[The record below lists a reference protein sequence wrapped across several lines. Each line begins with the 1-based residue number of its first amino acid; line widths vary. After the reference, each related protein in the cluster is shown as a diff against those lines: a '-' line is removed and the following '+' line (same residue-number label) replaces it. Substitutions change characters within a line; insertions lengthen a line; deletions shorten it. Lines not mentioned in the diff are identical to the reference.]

1 MVPWTT
7 VIAHA
12 DLDAFY
18 AAVEQLDDPSLRG
31 KPLLVG
37 PNSQRGVVLTA
48 SYAARPFGVGS
59 AMPMAEARQRCPK
72 ALIVP
77 PRFERYAE
85 ISRQVMAV
93 FADFSPDVE
102 PLSLDEAFLDMSGA
116 EQIFGEPESIGRQI
130 KDAVREATGLTIS
143 VGIAATKYVAKV
155 ASAHGKPDGLVVVP
169 PESAV
174 AWLAPLPVKWLW
186 GAGKKTTAKLNAMGL
201 QTIGDVAAAD
211 PADLRQRLGAAGSR
225 FYELARA
232 IDPRSVSR
240 GRAGKSI
247 GSERT
252 LNEDVVQRADIE
264 QHLRRSADRV
274 AQRLRAKRYLA
285 GGIRVKLKT
294 SNFELLSRQRR
305 LSVPADTAETLFKE
319 SQTLLDA
326 FDHPGPFRLIG
337 LAAFDLESRNET
349 AQSDLFDDG
358 RQRRLETT
366 MDHIVGRFGKGAIL
380 RAEDLRDRST
390 VLDEGTNLDS
400 LDGWDDETA

>member
-169 PESAV
+169 PEAMSLPPTRLTCASGSARRGAVFTSSRAPSIRAASVV
-174 AWLAPLPVKWLW
+174 AE
-186 GAGKKTTAKLNAMGL
+186 
-201 QTIGDVAAAD
+201 
-211 PADLRQRLGAAGSR
+211 RER
-225 FYELARA
+225 
-232 IDPRSVSR
+232 VS
-240 GRAGKSI
+240 A
-247 GSERT
+247 
-252 LNEDVVQRADIE
+252 
-264 QHLRRSADRV
+264 
-274 AQRLRAKRYLA
+274 
-285 GGIRVKLKT
+285 
-294 SNFELLSRQRR
+294 
-305 LSVPADTAETLFKE
+305 
-319 SQTLLDA
+319 
-326 FDHPGPFRLIG
+326 
-337 LAAFDLESRNET
+337 RNE
-349 AQSDLFDDG
+349 
-358 RQRRLETT
+358 R
-366 MDHIVGRFGKGAIL
+366 
-380 RAEDLRDRST
+380 
-390 VLDEGTNLDS
+390 
-400 LDGWDDETA
+400 